1 MKIGYDR
8 EKSENYGSRF
18 GAVILAAGL
27 SSRMKDF
34 KPLLHVAGTTAIEG
48 LIESAKAAGIT
59 DITVVTGHNR

>member
-34 KPLLHVAGTTAIEG
+34 KPLLHVAGTTAI
-48 LIESAKAAGIT
+48 
-59 DITVVTGHNR
+59 